1 MRIVFKILAAPF
13 VVVLTL
19 LGAVLTFLFGWA
31 KTLLTIVSG
40 VAMLLAI
47 IVFVTGKATNGI
59 ALTVI
64 AFLLSPVGI
73 PAIAEW
79 LINRVGDLNLYLK
92 NFITS

>member
-1 MRIVFKILAAPF
+1 MRIFFKILAAPV

-47 IVFVTGKATNGI
+47 IVFITGNATNGI
-59 ALTVI
+59 ALTVL

-73 PAIAEW
+73 PAIAGW
-79 LINRVGDLNLYLK
+79 LIDRLDDLKFSLK
-92 NFITS
+92 DFITN